1 MMIITLLTACGP
13 GERKS
18 AKGDKANSIDVSLFP
33 TAVTNNAKAVE
44 GATLKVAIVK
54 DSPLKG
60 IFNQA
65 LYDGHRPQR
74 REGYHHVSFRT

>member
-1 MMIITLLTACGP
+1 MEKRKLIFILLMMIITLLTACGP

-44 GATLKVAIVK
+44 GGK
-54 DSPLKG
+54 S
-60 IFNQA
+60 
-65 LYDGHRPQR
+65 
-74 REGYHHVSFRT
+74 